1 MIPTLDTALKHRL
14 TGAIILILLAVLL
27 LPELLTGSGKAAYL
41 AARAAGETAD
51 GERRI
56 EIDLTESVRPAPVTA
71 STPDAA
77 AAQAPSS
84 APPVTLPVPE
94 ANLSPS
100 PVDAATEPADA
111 AGAGAAGAGVDTPP
125 SLAVSVSPP
134 AASAPPAAGPAPP
147 TAGPAQPAT
156 AAPLVAGAFF
166 VQLGVFEN
174 IASARNLE
182 RRLRA
187 RGFAVLVEPVERSGR
202 KLHRVRVGPEA
213 DRAAAD
219 ALRRRL
225 EEAGHKG
232 SVVK

>member
-111 AGAGAAGAGVDTPP
+111 AGAGAAGAVVDTPP

-134 AASAPPAAGPAPP
+134 AASTPP